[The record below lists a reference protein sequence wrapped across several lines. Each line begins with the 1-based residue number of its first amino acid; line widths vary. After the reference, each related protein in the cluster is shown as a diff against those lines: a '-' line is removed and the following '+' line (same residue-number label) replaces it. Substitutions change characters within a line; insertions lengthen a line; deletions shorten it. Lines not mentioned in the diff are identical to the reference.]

1 MSNPM
6 SIERM
11 LSDWMADEV
20 ARGVADE
27 MVDQILSETGRRRP
41 APRWLAMLQ
50 EPPMRLERQVAVGSP
65 TSRLVLTV
73 GLIVLAF
80 AVAVG
85 VGAAVLLRPQP
96 APADDWPGFRGDAS
110 RAGTSARGPIGRPV
124 LAWQY
129 HAGGAVSNDL
139 GIVGDL
145 VLAPSDDGVL
155 HALAIDDGHERW
167 AYRSGSGPMGG
178 PTVADGTL
186 FVADGTG
193 VLAALDLATGQVRWR
208 TAAPLDG
215 PTYVAVGNGSVYVGT
230 SSGLLVALDA
240 QTGVERW
247 RSPVDPSGG
256 KVNIPALAGG
266 RVYVASKGGG
276 FVAVDAA
283 TGTIA
288 WRVDTGDAP
297 TGTAVVA
304 GDIAWI
310 GEPAGATSGR
320 LWAVDI
326 RTGVVLWQVDRA
338 MSPSVAGTMAYAGSN
353 IGVLTARD
361 VATGAERWRFQGGGI
376 IRAPAIAGNVV
387 YAPVDGEQRVYALDA
402 ATGGELWHFDLDST
416 NQCCIAVA
424 KGMVFVG
431 TSTGS
436 VYALRGDG
444 TAVVVQPPASAAVV
458 PAPGPSSATPTSA
471 TSSTASTSAPSSS
484 ASQLAEL
491 IWTATTP
498 AGDLIPTGIVADPA
512 GRLWVADP
520 YHDRF
525 AIFTSD
531 GTFVEFWGRSGK
543 GPGQFDLTRTNGDG
557 YGAIAFEPDGSFFV
571 LDAGNLR
578 VQKFDARRTFVK
590 TWGGFGPGPNQYQ
603 DPVGIAVGP
612 DRRLHVLD
620 DVRGVVETYDPE
632 GKVLG
637 SFDAFK
643 SVGGGAFNGANSL
656 AVDAAGNLYVSAVDP
671 NEVRRFDPNGK
682 LTLTYGAPGSGAGA
696 FADQPGSMSI
706 DGAGRLYVTQG
717 SGQGRGDH
725 LGVLVF
731 EPDGRY
737 LGGWGAVGPAKGQIT
752 FPTGILVDGSGGV
765 YVGDAGSLPEVGGAS
780 RIQKFRPPRFV
791 P

>member
-27 MVDQILSETGRRRP
+27 VVDQILSDTGRRRP
-41 APRWLAMLQ
+41 APRWLALLQ
-50 EPPMRLERQVAVGSP
+50 EPPMRLQTQVAVGSP
-65 TSRLVLTV
+65 RRRLALTAVLI
-73 GLIVLAF
+73 LLAL
-80 AVAVG
+80 AAAVG

-96 APADDWPGFRGDAS
+96 ATVDDWPAFRGDAT

-124 LAWQY
+124 VAWQY

-139 GIVGDL
+139 AIVGDL

-155 HALAIDDGHERW
+155 HALAIEDGHERW
-167 AYRSGSGPMGG
+167 AFRSSGGPMGG
-178 PTVADGTL
+178 PTVADGTV
-186 FVADGTG
+186 FVADATG
-193 VLAALDLATGQVRWR
+193 VLTALDLATGQVRWR

-215 PTYVAVGNGSVYVGT
+215 PTYAAVGNGSVYVGT
-230 SSGLLVALDA
+230 SSGSLVALDT

-247 RSPVDPSGG
+247 RSAVDPSGG

-276 FVAVDAA
+276 FVAVDAV

-288 WRVDTGDAP
+288 WRVDTGDAQ

-304 GDIAWI
+304 GGIAWI
-310 GEPAGATSGR
+310 GEPAGASSGR
-320 LWAVDI
+320 LWAIDI
-326 RTGVVLWQVDRA
+326 RNGVVLWQVDRA
-338 MSPSVAGTMAYAGSN
+338 MSPSVAGPMAYAGSN
-353 IGVLTARD
+353 IGVLSARD

-402 ATGGELWHFDLDST
+402 ATGGELWQFDLDST

-424 KGMVFVG
+424 QGLVFVG

-436 VYALRGDG
+436 VYALGGDG
-444 TAVVVQPPASAAVV
+444 IAVAVQSPGSATVA
-458 PAPGPSSATPTSA
+458 PAPSSSTATSTSSTSSPSSSATP
-471 TSSTASTSAPSSS
+471 PP
-484 ASQLAEL
+484 AEL

-498 AGDLIPTGIVADPA
+498 KGDLIPTGIVADPS

-525 AIFTSD
+525 AIFTTD
-531 GTFVEFWGRSGK
+531 GIFVEFWGGSGK

-557 YGAIAFEPDGSFFV
+557 YGAIAFEPDGSLFV

-578 VQKFDARRTFVK
+578 IQKFDAQRTFVK

-612 DRRLHVLD
+612 DGRLHVLD

-671 NEVRRFDPNGK
+671 NEVRRFDPNGE
-682 LTLTYGAPGSGAGA
+682 LTLTYGAPGSGAVA
-696 FADQPGSMSI
+696 FADQAGSMS
-706 DGAGRLYVTQG
+706 
-717 SGQGRGDH
+717 
-725 LGVLVF
+725 
-731 EPDGRY
+731 
-737 LGGWGAVGPAKGQIT
+737 
-752 FPTGILVDGSGGV
+752 
-765 YVGDAGSLPEVGGAS
+765 
-780 RIQKFRPPRFV
+780 
-791 P
+791 

>member
-1 MSNPM
+1 MNDPK

-27 MVDQILSETGRRRP
+27 VVDQILSDTGRRRP
-41 APRWLAMLQ
+41 APRWLALLQ

-65 TSRLVLTV
+65 TSRLVLAAALV
-73 GLIVLAF
+73 LLAF

-96 APADDWPGFRGDAS
+96 AHADDWPGFRGDAS

-124 LAWQY
+124 VAWQY

-139 GIVGDL
+139 AIVGDL

-155 HALAIDDGHERW
+155 HALAIGDGRERW

-178 PTVADGTL
+178 PTVADGTV
-186 FVADGTG
+186 FVADATG

-215 PTYVAVGNGSVYVGT
+215 PTYAAVGNGSVYVGT
-230 SSGLLVALDA
+230 SSGSLVALDA

-247 RSPVDPSGG
+247 RSAVDPSGG
-256 KVNIPALAGG
+256 KVNIPALADG

-297 TGTAVVA
+297 SGTAVVA
-304 GDIAWI
+304 GGIAWI
-310 GEPAGATSGR
+310 GEPAGAAGGR

-338 MSPSVAGTMAYAGSN
+338 MSPSVAGSMAYAGSN
-353 IGVLTARD
+353 IGVLSARD
-361 VATGAERWRFQGGGI
+361 VATGAERWRFKGSGI
-376 IRAPAIAGNVV
+376 IRAPAIADNVV
-387 YAPVDGEQRVYALDA
+387 YVPVDGEQRVYALDA
-402 ATGGELWHFDLDST
+402 ATGGELWQFDIDST

-424 KGMVFVG
+424 KGLVFVG

-436 VYALRGDG
+436 VYALGGDG
-444 TAVVVQPPASAAVV
+444 TAIAVQPAGSAAV
-458 PAPGPSSATPTSA
+458 APTPSSSSATS
-471 TSSTASTSAPSSS
+471 TSSTSSPSSS
-484 ASQLAEL
+484 ASQAPAEL

-498 AGDLIPTGIVADPA
+498 KGDLIPTGIVADPS
-512 GRLWVADP
+512 GRMWIADP

-525 AIFTSD
+525 AIFATD
-531 GTFVEFWGRSGK
+531 GTFVEFWGGSGK

-571 LDAGNLR
+571 LDAGNMR
-578 VQKFDARRTFVK
+578 VQKFDAQRTFVK
-590 TWGGFGPGPNQYQ
+590 TWGAFGPGPNQYQ

-612 DRRLHVLD
+612 DGRLHVLD
-620 DVRGVVETYDPE
+620 DVRGVVETYDPA

-637 SFDAFK
+637 TFDAFK
-643 SVGGGAFNGANSL
+643 SVGGGGFNRANSL

-671 NEVRRFDPNGK
+671 NEVRRFHPNGK

-696 FADQPGSMSI
+696 FADQAGSMSI
-706 DGAGRLYVTQG
+706 DRAGRLYVTQG
-717 SGQGRGDH
+717 QEQGRGDH

-737 LGGWGAVGPAKGQIT
+737 LGGWGSVGSAKGQIT
-752 FPTGILVDGSGGV
+752 FPTGILVDGSGDV
-765 YVGDAGSLPEVGGAS
+765 YVGDAGSLPGFGGES
-780 RIQKFRPPRFV
+780 RIQKFRPPRFA

>member
-20 ARGVADE
+20 ARGVADGV
-27 MVDQILSETGRRRP
+27 VDQILSDTGRRRP
-41 APRWLAMLQ
+41 ARRWVALLQ
-50 EPPMRLERQVAVGSP
+50 EPPMRLQRQVAVGSP
-65 TSRLVLTV
+65 PSRLVLTAA
-73 GLIVLAF
+73 LILLAL

-85 VGAAVLLRPQP
+85 VGGAVLLRPQP
-96 APADDWPGFRGDAS
+96 APADEWPAFRGDAT
-110 RAGTSARGPIGRPV
+110 RAGTSARGPIGRPF

-129 HAGGAVSNDL
+129 HAGGAVSNNL
-139 GIVGDL
+139 AIVGDL

-155 HALAIDDGHERW
+155 HALAMGDGDERW
-167 AYRSGSGPMGG
+167 AYRSGGGPMGG
-178 PTVADGTL
+178 PTIADGTV
-186 FVADGTG
+186 FVADATG
-193 VLAALDLATGQVRWR
+193 VLSALDLSTGQVRWR

-215 PTYVAVGNGSVYVGT
+215 PTSAAVGNGSVYVGT
-230 SSGLLVALDA
+230 SSGSLIALDA

-247 RSPVDPSGG
+247 RSAVDPSGG

-266 RVYVASKGGG
+266 RVYVASRGGG

-288 WRVDTGDAP
+288 WRVDTSDAP

-304 GDIAWI
+304 GGIAWI
-310 GEPAGATSGR
+310 GEPAGASVGR
-320 LWAVDI
+320 LWAV
-326 RTGVVLWQVDRA
+326 RNGVVLWQVDRA
-338 MSPSVAGTMAYAGSN
+338 MSPSVAGSMAYAGSN
-353 IGVLTARD
+353 IGVLSARE
-361 VATGAERWRFQGGGI
+361 VATGAERWRFRARGI
-376 IRAPAIAGNVV
+376 IRAPAIAGNMV

-424 KGMVFVG
+424 KGLVFVG

-436 VYALRGDG
+436 VYALGGDG
-444 TAVVVQPPASAAVV
+444 TAVAVQSPGSAAV
-458 PAPGPSSATPTSA
+458 APTPSSSAA
-471 TSSTASTSAPSSS
+471 TSTSSASSPSSS
-484 ASQLAEL
+484 ASQPPAEH

-498 AGDLIPTGIVADPA
+498 NGDLIPTGIVADPS

-525 AIFTSD
+525 AIFATD
-531 GTFVEFWGRSGK
+531 GTFVEFWGGSGK

-557 YGAIAFEPDGSFFV
+557 YGAIAFEPNGSFFV

-578 VQKFDARRTFVK
+578 VQKFDAQRTFVK

-612 DRRLHVLD
+612 DGRLHVLD
-620 DVRGVVETYDPE
+620 DVRGVVETHDPD
-632 GKVLG
+632 GNVLG

-656 AVDAAGNLYVSAVDP
+656 AVDTAGNLYVSAVDP
-671 NEVRRFDPNGK
+671 NEVRRFDPDGK
-682 LTLTYGAPGSGAGA
+682 LTLTYGAPGSGGGA
-696 FADQPGSMSI
+696 FADQPGSISV

-717 SGQGRGDH
+717 PGRGDH
-725 LGVLVF
+725 PGVLVF

-737 LGGWGAVGPAKGQIT
+737 LGGWGSIGSAKGQIT
-752 FPTGILVDGSGGV
+752 FPTGILVDGSGEA
-765 YVGDAGSLPEVGGAS
+765 YVGDAGSLPGFGGES
-780 RIQKFRPPRFV
+780 RIQKFRPPRFA

>member
-1 MSNPM
+1 MSTPM

-11 LSDWMADEV
+11 LSDWMADE
-20 ARGVADE
+20 AASRVADE
-27 MVDQILSETGRRRP
+27 VVDQILSDTGRRRP
-41 APRWLAMLQ
+41 APGWLALLR
-50 EPPMRLERQVAVGSP
+50 EPPMRLNRQVAVGSP
-65 TSRLVLTV
+65 TSRLVLAAA
-73 GLIVLAF
+73 LILLTF

-85 VGAAVLLRPQP
+85 VGAAVLLRLQP
-96 APADDWPGFRGDAS
+96 AHADDWPGFRGDAS

-139 GIVGDL
+139 AIVDDL

-155 HALAIDDGHERW
+155 HALAIGDGHERW
-167 AYRSGSGPMGG
+167 AYRSGIGPMGG
-178 PTVADGTL
+178 PTVADGTV
-186 FVADGTG
+186 FVADATG
-193 VLAALDLATGQVRWR
+193 VLSALDLATGQVRWR
-208 TAAPLDG
+208 TVAPLDG
-215 PTYVAVGNGSVYVGT
+215 PTYAAVGNGSVYVGT
-230 SSGLLVALDA
+230 SSGSLVALDE

-247 RSPVDPSGG
+247 RSAVDPSGG
-256 KVNIPALAGG
+256 KVNIPALAAG

-283 TGTIA
+283 TGKIA
-288 WRVDTGDAP
+288 WRVDTGDTP

-304 GDIAWI
+304 GGIAWI
-310 GEPAGATSGR
+310 GEPAGASSGR

-326 RTGVVLWQVDRA
+326 RNGVVLWQVDRA

-353 IGVLTARD
+353 IGVLSARD
-361 VATGAERWRFQGGGI
+361 VATGAERWQFKSTGI

-387 YAPVDGEQRVYALDA
+387 YAPVDGEQRVYALDV
-402 ATGGELWHFDLDST
+402 ATGRELWHFDLDST

-436 VYALRGDG
+436 VYALGGDG
-444 TAVVVQPPASAAVV
+444 SIVTVQPQGSAAV
-458 PAPGPSSATPTSA
+458 APT
-471 TSSTASTSAPSSS
+471 PSSS
-484 ASQLAEL
+484 AATSTSSTTSPSSGASQSPADL

-498 AGDLIPTGIVADPA
+498 KGDLIPTGIVADPS

-525 AIFTSD
+525 AIFTTD
-531 GTFVEFWGRSGK
+531 GTFVEFWGGPGK
-543 GPGQFDLTRTNGDG
+543 GPGEFDLTRTNGDG

-578 VQKFDARRTFVK
+578 VQKFDAQRTFVK
-590 TWGGFGPGPNQYQ
+590 TWGGFGSEPNQYQ

-612 DRRLHVLD
+612 DGRLHVLD

-643 SVGGGAFNGANSL
+643 SNGGGAFNGANSL

-696 FADQPGSMSI
+696 FADQAGSMSI

-717 SGQGRGDH
+717 GHGRGDH

-731 EPDGRY
+731 SPDGRY
-737 LGGWGAVGPAKGQIT
+737 LGGWGSVGSADGQTT
-752 FPTGILVDGSGGV
+752 FPTGILVDDRGDV
-765 YVGDAGSLPEVGGAS
+765 YVGDAGSLPEFGGES
-780 RIQKFRPPRFV
+780 RIQKFRPPRFA